1 MLFFPHLKEI
11 PNKLQRIM
19 KIRTFQKE
27 DQKHAQEIILEGLKE
42 HWGFIDHTLNPDVY
56 DIEKAYLKDGST
68 FVVLEHDGEIV
79 GTGGLQQTD
88 KDDTVQIVRVSVHAE
103 HRRKGIAK
111 QIVFDLLKQAKNMG
125 YKKMLVETTKTWI
138 APRTLYNSIGFKEI
152 YETEEDVYM
161 TLDL

>member
-1 MLFFPHLKEI
+1 M
-11 PNKLQRIM
+11 RIR
-19 KIRTFQKE
+19 KFQKD
-27 DQKHAQEIILEGLKE
+27 DQKAAQALILSGLKE
-42 HWGFIDHTLNPDVY
+42 YYGFIDHTRNPEVY
-56 DIEKAYLKDGST
+56 TIEKSFIQKGTT
-68 FVVLEHDGEIV
+68 FVVIEEGGEII
-79 GTGGLQQTD
+79 GTGGLLTTD
-88 KDDTVQIVRVSVHAE
+88 KPDTAQMVRVSVHKD

-111 QIVFDLLKQAKNMG
+111 QIVFDLLKQAKEMG